1 MFALDPTRFKPAAV
15 SDETRVFLD
24 RFLAATKG
32 APSAVNTP
40 VQALRAAR
48 AAGNAVFPIVHSER
62 AEPGEIAG
70 PAGPIVTRTFRPANP
85 RGAMLHFHGGGFVMG
100 GPDQQDMMLERL
112 STATGLTVVSTSYRF
127 APEHPFP
134 AAPDDCE
141 AAAKWFVEQAQAG
154 AFGGG
159 PLAIGG
165 ESAGAYL
172 AVTTLLRL
180 RDQHAQSPFA
190 AALLNYGAFDL
201 SLTPSARNWGDEYM
215 ILSTPILRKYL
226 DMFVGGHADRTA
238 PEVSPLHARLN
249 DLPPAFFMVGTLDPL
264 LDDSLFMAQR
274 WMAAGNHAQLEV
286 FAGGLHAFNAF
297 PIDIAREA
305 ASCQSGF
312 LNKVLFA
319 GETCP

>member
-1 MFALDPTRFKPAAV
+1 MGSKKDASTVKGGSHRHSGDVFASTPPVGSEIGRGRAQAAKFAGPRPDESAGPPQLRGKQAQPVPVPYDCVNGVPLSFKDPVTGVTVRHQAGPPESSPLVNSMREKLSHDTASENRAGIRF
-15 SDETRVFLD
+15 DNFTDFH
-24 RFLAATKG
+24 
-32 APSAVNTP
+32 
-40 VQALRAAR
+40 
-48 AAGNAVFPIVHSER
+48 FPIHHQMTE
-62 AEPGEIAG
+62 
-70 PAGPIVTRTFRPANP
+70 
-85 RGAMLHFHGGGFVMG
+85 
-100 GPDQQDMMLERL
+100 DQQ
-112 STATGLTVVSTSYRF
+112 TI
-127 APEHPFP
+127 
-134 AAPDDCE
+134 
-141 AAAKWFVEQAQAG
+141 FVAEQAQAG